1 MNKIKMYY
9 TIPVFCELESL
20 DSNKVSY
27 HDLIIQNN
35 YYETIQAINYMD
47 ILISNYNFDLKIR
60 LEVLKDFGE
69 NNQYVKD
76 FIDTLL
82 ETYNVNNYPIKDLT
96 SIIENEIEEYRE
108 KIIIEHHN
116 FLKEVK

>member
-1 MNKIKMYY
+1 MNPIKKYF
-9 TIPVFCELESL
+9 TIPVFSDLENL
-20 DSNKVSY
+20 NINKVTY

-35 YYETIQAINYMD
+35 YYETMQAINYMD

-69 NNQYVKD
+69 NNRYAYE

-82 ETYNVNNYPIKDLT
+82 ATYNVNNYSIKDLT

>member
-1 MNKIKMYY
+1 MKPINKYF
-9 TIPVFCELESL
+9 TIPVFCELENL
-20 DSNKVSY
+20 DPTKVVY

-35 YYETIQAINYMD
+35 YHETIQGINYMD

>member
-1 MNKIKMYY
+1 MNPIKKYF
-9 TIPVFCELESL
+9 TVRTFCELENL
-20 DSNKVSY
+20 NPKEVTY

-47 ILISNYNFDLKIR
+47 ILISNYNFEFKIR

-69 NNQYVKD
+69 NNQYVKE

-82 ETYNVNNYPIKDLT
+82 ETYNINEYSIKDLT